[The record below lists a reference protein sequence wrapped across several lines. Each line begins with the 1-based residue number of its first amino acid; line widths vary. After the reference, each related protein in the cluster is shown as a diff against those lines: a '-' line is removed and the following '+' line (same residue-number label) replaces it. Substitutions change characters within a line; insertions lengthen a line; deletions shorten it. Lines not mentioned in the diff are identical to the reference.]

1 MQNQVIGLKDM
12 STVTKGGR
20 QSVKMIYKYDM
31 KIVNREQEICKGLWT
46 REQGKDK
53 SVIDY
58 MTTDK
63 KYFITITGMYIYQTK
78 EYATFKIERKERR
91 DIKKKPSTHP
101 LIQTRK

>member
-53 SVIDY
+53 SV
-58 MTTDK
+58 TDLLTADK
-63 KYFITITGMYIYQTK
+63 NILEPQKGCTFIKLKNMQHL
-78 EYATFKIERKERR
+78 R
-91 DIKKKPSTHP
+91 
-101 LIQTRK
+101 